1 VSSYDQHRWAY
12 LFGEGL
18 MNTAA
23 AESLADRLWDPD
35 GEPLPEREIADGA
48 D

>member
-1 VSSYDQHRWAY
+1 MHGCQKPTD

-18 MNTAA
+18 MDTPA

-35 GEPLPEREIADGA
+35 GEPLPEPEIADDTA
-48 D
+48 